1 MLEFDKHKMDSM
13 ASMAGG
19 AGTSVGPGR
28 MPSRKTWAIGGG
40 LLVLVLG
47 GYWYLNGRDQGAGEK
62 RGNAA
67 PVRVALVEQ
76 RDMAVVERSLGT
88 VVANTLVQL
97 SARVQGT
104 LERANFKE
112 GDFVK
117 KGDLLFVIDPRPFQ
131 AAVAQAEAIYA
142 RDQAQMKN
150 ALRDRDRYAA
160 LRQQGAISVQQSDT
174 SQTNA
179 DVMSATVA
187 ADKAALDMAR
197 LNLDYTQIRSPVD
210 GKTGPILVQPG
221 NMISSSNGATS
232 ALVTIAEV
240 RPIKVSFTLPQSEL
254 SRIQARQ
261 QSKGVLLATLD
272 AKDRAGA
279 VLAAPVDFVSNM
291 VSNQSGSIELRAN
304 FANTDLSLVPGQLVN
319 VTVQL
324 NDIPGALVVPRD
336 AVNDSPNGAFLFVV
350 KDGKAEQVPVEVQTD
365 DGTNDAV
372 SGAGLHA
379 GDQVVVEG
387 QLRVTAGG
395 KVRVLSKPQGAGAAG
410 PKKKSG
416 RKRA

>member
-1 MLEFDKHKMDSM
+1 MLEFDKNKMDSM
-13 ASMAGG
+13 ASMAG
-19 AGTSVGPGR
+19 TSVGAGR
-28 MPSRKTWAIGGG
+28 MPSRRTWAIGGG
-40 LLVLVLG
+40 LLLLVLG
-47 GYWYLNGRDQGAGEK
+47 GYWYLNGRDQGAGDK

-150 ALRDRDRYAA
+150 ALRDRDRYAT

-272 AKDRAGA
+272 AKDHAGN

-304 FANTDLSLVPGQLVN
+304 FGNGDLSLVPGQLVN

-336 AVNDSPNGAFLFVV
+336 AVNDSPNGSFLFVV
-350 KDGKAEQVPVEVQTD
+350 RDGKAEQVLVDVQTD
-365 DGTNDAV
+365 DGTDAAV
-372 SGAGLHA
+372 SGAGLHG
-379 GDQVVVEG
+379 GDKVVVEG

-395 KVRVLSKPQGAGAAG
+395 KVRVLGKPQGAAG
-410 PKKKSG
+410 PKRKKAG
-416 RKRA
+416 AKRPA

>member
-1 MLEFDKHKMDSM
+1 M
-13 ASMAGG
+13 ASLAGV
-19 AGTSVGPGR
+19 AGPGR
-28 MPSRKTWAIGGG
+28 TPSRKTLAIGGG

-97 SARVQGT
+97 TARVQGT

-197 LNLDYTQIRSPVD
+197 LNLDYTQVRSPVD
-210 GKTGPILVQPG
+210 GKTGPILMQPG
-221 NMISSSNGATS
+221 NMISTSNGLTAP
-232 ALVTIAEV
+232 LVTIAEV

-254 SRIQARQ
+254 ARIQARQ
-261 QSKGVLLATLD
+261 QSKGLLATLD
-272 AKDRAGA
+272 VKDRAGN
-279 VLAAPVDFVSNM
+279 LLSEPVDFVSNM

-304 FANTDLSLVPGQLVN
+304 FSNGDLSLVPGQLVN

-324 NDIPGALVVPRD
+324 NDIPNALVLPRD
-336 AVNDSPNGAFLFVV
+336 AINDSPGGSFVFAV
-350 KDGKAEQVPVEVQTD
+350 KNGKAQQVLVDVLTD
-365 DGTNDAV
+365 DGANVAI
-372 SGAGLHA
+372 SGHGIAP
-379 GDQVVVEG
+379 GDTVVVEG
-387 QLRVTAGG
+387 QLRVTSGG
-395 KVRVLSKPQGAGAAG
+395 AVRILGNPQGQAALG
-410 PKKKSG
+410 G
-416 RKRA
+416 RKRASKR

>member
-1 MLEFDKHKMDSM
+1 MLEFDKNKMDSM
-13 ASMAGG
+13 ASMAGV
-19 AGTSVGPGR
+19 TGPGR
-28 MPSRKTWAIGGG
+28 MPSRKTWVIGGS

-47 GYWYLNGRDQGAGEK
+47 GYWYLNGREEGAGEK

-104 LERANFKE
+104 LERANFRE

-272 AKDRAGA
+272 AKDRAGN

-324 NDIPGALVVPRD
+324 NDIPGAMVVPRD

-350 KDGKAEQVPVEVQTD
+350 KEGKAEQVPVEVQTD
-365 DGTNDAV
+365 DGTDAAV
-372 SGAGLHA
+372 AGAGLHA

-395 KVRVLSKPQGAGAAG
+395 KVRVLGKPQGGAG
-410 PKKKSG
+410 PKKKKAG
-416 RKRA
+416 AKRPA

>member
-1 MLEFDKHKMDSM
+1 M
-13 ASMAGG
+13 
-19 AGTSVGPGR
+19 
-28 MPSRKTWAIGGG
+28 
-40 LLVLVLG
+40 
-47 GYWYLNGRDQGAGEK
+47 
-62 RGNAA
+62 
-67 PVRVALVEQ
+67 
-76 RDMAVVERSLGT
+76 
-88 VVANTLVQL
+88 
-97 SARVQGT
+97 
-104 LERANFKE
+104 
-112 GDFVK
+112 
-117 KGDLLFVIDPRPFQ
+117 
-131 AAVAQAEAIYA
+131 AQAEAIYA

-160 LRQQGAISVQQSDT
+160 LRQQGAISLQQSDT
-174 SQTNA
+174 SETNA

-210 GKTGPILVQPG
+210 GKTGPILMQPG
-221 NMISSSNGATS
+221 NMISSSNGQTA

-272 AKDRAGA
+272 AKDHAGN

-304 FANTDLSLVPGQLVN
+304 FGNADLSLVPGQLVN

-336 AVNDSPNGAFLFVV
+336 AVNDSPNGSFLFVV
-350 KDGKAEQVPVEVQTD
+350 RDGKAEQVPVDVRTD
-365 DGTNDAV
+365 DGTDAAV
-372 SGAGLHA
+372 SGVGLHA

-395 KVRVLSKPQGAGAAG
+395 KVRVLSKPQGAGPAG
-410 PKKKSG
+410 PKKKKAG
-416 RKRA
+416 AKRPA